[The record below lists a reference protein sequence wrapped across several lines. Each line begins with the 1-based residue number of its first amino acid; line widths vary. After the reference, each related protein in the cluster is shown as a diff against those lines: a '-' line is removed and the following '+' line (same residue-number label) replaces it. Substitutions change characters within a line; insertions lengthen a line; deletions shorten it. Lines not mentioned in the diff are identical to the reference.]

1 MRALDSARRI
11 GQTLADK
18 EGRPYVLWTI
28 GWRTVVQPEGTEVP
42 GGIVVEYI
50 NPRLTEEIEA

>member
-18 EGRPYVLWTI
+18 EGKTYVLWTI
-28 GWRTVVQPEGTEVP
+28 GWRTVVQPEGKEVP

-50 NPRLTEEIEA
+50 NPRMSEEIEA

>member
-28 GWRTVVQPEGTEVP
+28 GWRTLLQPEGKEVV

-50 NPRLTEEIEA
+50 NPRLREEVES